1 MTPQPPQGA
10 SAASA
15 HGAPQEQPRCDAQY
29 AFRRPSGMIDGCQCV
44 HEADHEPPHEC
55 EHGNDWG
62 YPDPQERIAAL
73 EADLKALRTK
83 NVELVAEIDQHF
95 AHWAHPEVFQI
106 VKDDAEKLA
115 VEAKALRTENE
126 TLSAKAALLSRY
138 CGWIRWRRTH
148 GAFGGGEQELLDAFD
163 AIDAG
168 QTFEYPDHWVR
179 DALTPPIDGEGAAG
193 VMSETWK
200 FEPWGVPEL
209 GLVKLWDENGKEV
222 GVIASAQQASRIIA
236 AHNGGLVQALRDDA
250 FVERAAAAVHQAY
263 LDTCDRLG
271 WGVKPENRVPYE
283 ELPEDAKEL
292 DRASVRAALTAL
304 EQT

>member
-1 MTPQPPQGA
+1 MTTDPPQDA
-10 SAASA
+10 SAAS
-15 HGAPQEQPRCDAQY
+15 PQEQPRWRPGRNDSESIEFGTIGQAQY
-29 AFRRPSGMIDGCQCV
+29 TISAKRAWVALDRQDQ
-44 HEADHEPPHEC
+44 AL
-55 EHGNDWG
+55 
-62 YPDPQERIAAL
+62 AAL
-73 EADLKALRTK
+73 EADL
-83 NVELVAEIDQHF
+83 
-95 AHWAHPEVFQI
+95 
-106 VKDDAEKLA
+106 
-115 VEAKALRTENE
+115 KALRTENE

-236 AHNGGLVQALRDDA
+236 AHNGGLVQALRETQEELRAYKGLAEA
-250 FVERAAAAVHQAY
+250 FHVLQHMPMEVPVNECLSCAAV
-263 LDTCDRLG
+263 L
-271 WGVKPENRVPYE
+271 
-283 ELPEDAKEL
+283 
-292 DRASVRAALTAL
+292 RAALTAL
-304 EQT
+304 EEAP

>member
-1 MTPQPPQGA
+1 MRPQPSAWKAAQEATKLMTQDPQDA
-10 SAASA
+10 SAAS
-15 HGAPQEQPRCDAQY
+15 PQEQPRCDAQY

-62 YPDPQERIAAL
+62 YPDPQERITVL
-73 EADLKALRTK
+73 EADLKALKR
-83 NVELVAEIDQHF
+83 ELFIA
-95 AHWAHPEVFQI
+95 
-106 VKDDAEKLA
+106 KDGLNDCIQD
-115 VEAKALRTENE
+115 VDALRTENE

-236 AHNGGLVQALRDDA
+236 AHNGGLVQALRETQEELRAYKGLAEA
-250 FVERAAAAVHQAY
+250 FHVLQHMPMEVPVNECLSCAAV
-263 LDTCDRLG
+263 L
-271 WGVKPENRVPYE
+271 
-283 ELPEDAKEL
+283 
-292 DRASVRAALTAL
+292 RAALTAL
-304 EQT
+304 EEAP